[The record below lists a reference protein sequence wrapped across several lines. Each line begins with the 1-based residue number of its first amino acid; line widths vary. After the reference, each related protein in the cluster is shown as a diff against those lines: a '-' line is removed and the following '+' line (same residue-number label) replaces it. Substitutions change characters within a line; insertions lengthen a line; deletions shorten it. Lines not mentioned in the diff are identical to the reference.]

1 MNLLLFISLVWGQ
14 FNIKFVTVILFT
26 LEALVLRILKNSFK
40 LFRAFHIELEIKSV
54 SIWGERKTGVPE

>member
-1 MNLLLFISLVWGQ
+1 MNLLLFILLVWGQ

-40 LFRAFHIELEIKSV
+40 LFRAVHIELEIESV
-54 SIWGERKTGVPE
+54 GF